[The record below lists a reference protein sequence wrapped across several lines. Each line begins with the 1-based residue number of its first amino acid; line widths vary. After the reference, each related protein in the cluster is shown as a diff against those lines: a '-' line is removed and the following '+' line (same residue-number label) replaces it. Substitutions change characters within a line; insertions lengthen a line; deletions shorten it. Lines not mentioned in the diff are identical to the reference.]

1 MAGRGRPT
9 YLKRQREAARQ
20 RRKMDKLEK
29 RAMRKVEKD
38 ETETSAAPPDLDGD
52 PDLDGIV
59 PGPQRQPWM
68 EDGDYEGPPE
78 LIEEEE
84 EAEQA

>member
-20 RRKMDKLEK
+20 RRKMDKAEK
-29 RAMRKVEKD
+29 RAQRKADKEGQ
-38 ETETSAAPPDLDGD
+38 ESTAPPDVD
-52 PDLDGIV
+52 PDIAGIV

-68 EDGDYEGPPE
+68 EDGDYAGPAE
-78 LIEEEE
+78 LLEEEE
-84 EAEQA
+84 EEDHP